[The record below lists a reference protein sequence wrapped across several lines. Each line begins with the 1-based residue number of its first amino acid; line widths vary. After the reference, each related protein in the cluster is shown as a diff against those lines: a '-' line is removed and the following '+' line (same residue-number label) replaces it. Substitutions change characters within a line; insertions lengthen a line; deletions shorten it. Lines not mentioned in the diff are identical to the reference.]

1 MVGEHSSGNGKGPI
15 YLTLGAGG
23 NREQHSKGYIH
34 VTPEEWIVKRD
45 DQEYG
50 YGHLYLP
57 NATDAQ
63 LHWVR
68 DGTTEDGIRDSVWI
82 ENYIFTSSSA

>member
-1 MVGEHSSGNGKGPI
+1 MVGDHSSADGNGPI

-23 NREQHSKGYIH
+23 NREQHSKGYVH
-34 VTPEEWIVKRD
+34 DTPEEWVVKRD
-45 DQEYG
+45 HQEYG

-57 NATDAQ
+57 NATHAQ
-63 LHWVR
+63 FNWVR

-82 ENYIFTSSSA
+82 ENYIFN